1 MSPALSFVLRLVLAW
16 ALVVAPVCLV
26 FLSGGKG
33 ANPKLNVTALAIAA
47 MAVGMAAFA
56 GMAHVSRVKLITG
69 RADRET
75 LSNRQRRQMD
85 IPFEA
90 AIALEM
96 VESAIREL
104 PRAQDVNVQRDA
116 MTVTARIRKLAP
128 YNSMSLGWKDDYT
141 AVIRATVEAGDCCGT
156 TTIICE
162 PSYPGWTDWFLVD
175 DGTVLESAEAIR
187 RGLVRRVA
195 DRRRF
200 EQAETR
206 QTAAERELAQ
216 AKLGLLQAQVEP
228 HFLYNTLANAQVLT
242 RSDPK
247 RADEMLGQLITY
259 LRASLPKLDESM
271 STVGEEVER
280 SRAYLEVLK
289 IRMGSR
295 LNVVIDVADDVK
307 ALPLPP
313 MMVQTL
319 VENAIKHGLEP
330 KCGTGTIWI
339 RASRAG
345 DQLDLTVADDG
356 CGLGGNTSGSGV
368 GLKNVR
374 ERLRLGFGDSAR
386 LAITTNFP
394 SGVAAT
400 ISLPSTITRP
410 VTA

>member
-16 ALVVAPVCLV
+16 AVVVAPVCLV
-26 FLSGGKG
+26 FLAGGNG
-33 ANPKLNVTALAIAA
+33 ANSKLNVTALAIAA
-47 MAVGMAAFA
+47 MTIGMAAFI

-69 RADRET
+69 RVDHET

-104 PRAQDVNVQRDA
+104 PRAQDVMVQRDS
-116 MTVTARIRKLAP
+116 MTVSARIRKLAP

-141 AVIRATVEAGDCCGT
+141 AVIRASVESGDCCGS
-156 TTIICE
+156 TTIVCE
-162 PSYPGWTDWFLVD
+162 PNYPGWTDWFLVD

-187 RGLVRRVA
+187 RSLVRRVA

-242 RSDPK
+242 RTDPK

-259 LRASLPKLDESM
+259 LRASLPKPDESM

-280 SRAYLEVLK
+280 SRAYLDVLK

-295 LNVVIDVADDVK
+295 LNVVIDVTEDVK
-307 ALPLPP
+307 PLPLPP

-339 RASRAG
+339 RATRTQ
-345 DQLDLTVADDG
+345 DQLELTVADDG
-356 CGLGGNTSGSGV
+356 CGLGGNTSGTGV

-374 ERLRLGFGDSAR
+374 ERLRLGFGDEAR
-386 LAITTNFP
+386 LAVAANFP
-394 SGVAAT
+394 NGVAAT
-400 ISLPSTITRP
+400 IALPLPQPRP
-410 VTA
+410 ATA